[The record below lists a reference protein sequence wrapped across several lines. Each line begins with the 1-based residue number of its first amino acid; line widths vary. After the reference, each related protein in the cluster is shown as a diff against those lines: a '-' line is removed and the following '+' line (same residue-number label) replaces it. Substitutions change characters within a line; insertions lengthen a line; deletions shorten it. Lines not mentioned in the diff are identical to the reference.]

1 MSRIDIEST
10 ERMIKSLTKFNMTQE
25 EMTNALKKVYDSI
38 AADCSDSKI
47 RELGEALNE
56 VETTMNKSSVEVT
69 NLITK
74 LQLIKGYLND
84 IKIVRLHE

>member
-38 AADCSDSKI
+38 AADCSDS
-47 RELGEALNE
+47 
-56 VETTMNKSSVEVT
+56 VEVT

-84 IKIVRLHE
+84 IEIVRLHE

>member
-56 VETTMNKSSVEVT
+56 VE
-69 NLITK
+69 
-74 LQLIKGYLND
+74 IKGYLND
-84 IKIVRLHE
+84 IEIVRLHE

>member
-10 ERMIKSLTKFNMTQE
+10 ERMIKSLTIFNMTQE
-25 EMTNALKKVYDSI
+25 EMTK
-38 AADCSDSKI
+38 
-47 RELGEALNE
+47 ALNE

-74 LQLIKGYLND
+74 LQLIKGHLYD
-84 IKIVRLHE
+84 IKDVRLDE

>member
-1 MSRIDIEST
+1 MKVGIIGAGTMGSGIAQA
-10 ERMIKSLTKFNMTQE
+10 F
-25 EMTNALKKVYDSI
+25 ALKKVYDSI

-74 LQLIKGYLND
+74 LQLIKGHLYD
-84 IKIVRLHE
+84 IKDVRLDE

>member
-10 ERMIKSLTKFNMTQE
+10 ERMNNSLTILNMTQE

-74 LQLIKGYLND
+74 LQLIKGHLYD
-84 IKIVRLHE
+84 IKDVRLDE

>member
-10 ERMIKSLTKFNMTQE
+10 ERMIKSLTIFNMTQE

-47 RELGEALNE
+47 QELGEALNE

-74 LQLIKGYLND
+74 LQLIKGHLYD
-84 IKIVRLHE
+84 IKDVRLDE

>member
-10 ERMIKSLTKFNMTQE
+10 ERMIKSLTIFNMTQE

-69 NLITK
+69 NL
-74 LQLIKGYLND
+74 QLIKGHLYD
-84 IKIVRLHE
+84 IKDVRLDE

>member
-10 ERMIKSLTKFNMTQE
+10 ERMIKSLTIFNMTQE

-38 AADCSDSKI
+38 AADCSNSKI

-74 LQLIKGYLND
+74 LQLIKGHLYD
-84 IKIVRLHE
+84 IKDVRVDD